1 MKHTHAKSAL
11 YLVCLVLLVSA
22 GCGTRGYQSAA
33 PGSVLGSIPG
43 DDASRKVVTF
53 RVVGKGVAPEKSLTQ
68 GEAAIM
74 AERAAVADGYRLL
87 VEKISGVYVD
97 AFMKAGYGS
106 VNQEM
111 IVTKARSWLR
121 GVEIMETRQAAHG
134 ITEAELQLDIYFA
147 RRNMVWWPSGLG
159 PGLYPVED
167 GIMYNS
173 ALHYDYP
180 PAAYNQPVHPGWVR

>member
-22 GCGTRGYQSAA
+22 GCGTRGYQSTAA
-33 PGSVLGSIPG
+33 PGSVLGRTP
-43 DDASRKVVTF
+43 DDGASRKVVAF
-53 RVVGKGVAPEKSLTQ
+53 RVVGKGVAPEKSLTP

-121 GVEIMETRQAAHG
+121 GVEIMEVRQTAHG

-147 RRNMVWWPSGLG
+147 RRDMIWWPSGLG

-167 GIMYNS
+167 GVLYNS
-173 ALHYDYP
+173 AFDYP

>member
-1 MKHTHAKSAL
+1 MKHTMGAL
-11 YLVCLVLLVSA
+11 CLVCLVLMVFA
-22 GCGTRGYQSAA
+22 GCGTGSRRSAA
-33 PGSVLGSIPG
+33 SGPVLEHSPG
-43 DDASRKVVTF
+43 DTASRKVVTF
-53 RVVGKGVAPEKSLTQ
+53 TVVGKGVAPERSLTQ

-111 IVTKARSWLR
+111 IVTKAQSWLR
-121 GVEIMETRQAAHG
+121 GVEIMETRQTAHG
-134 ITEAELQLDIYFA
+134 IIEAELQLDIYFA

-159 PGLYPVED
+159 SGLYPVED
-167 GIMYNS
+167 GVLS
-173 ALHYDYP
+173 HSVFDYP
-180 PAAYNQPVHPGWVR
+180 PAAYRQPVHPGWVR